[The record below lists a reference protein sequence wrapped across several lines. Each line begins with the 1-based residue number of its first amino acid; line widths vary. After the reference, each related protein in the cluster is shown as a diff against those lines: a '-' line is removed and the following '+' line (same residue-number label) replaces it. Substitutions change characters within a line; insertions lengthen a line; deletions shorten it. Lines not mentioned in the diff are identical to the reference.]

1 MLPRVSSIN
10 GSLLRSSQPTDT
22 DWQGARQLLYC
33 PLIFVCG
40 PPLADNHPCRSPVSG
55 QLQMDDNMTIAQHKV
70 VSIHYKVVD
79 VASGETIDSS
89 EGGAPMTYLHGAQ
102 NIIPGL
108 EAALEGKQ
116 VGDEFEVTIEAADAY
131 GEYSEDRVQQVPR
144 EAFTGV
150 EQIEPGMAFTAQTAQ
165 GPINLIVTGVEEDI
179 ITVDANHPL
188 AGKSLAFSVSVATV
202 RDASEEELS
211 HGHVHGE
218 GGHHH

>member
-1 MLPRVSSIN
+1 
-10 GSLLRSSQPTDT
+10 
-22 DWQGARQLLYC
+22 
-33 PLIFVCG
+33 
-40 PPLADNHPCRSPVSG
+40 
-55 QLQMDDNMTIAQHKV
+55 MTIAQHKV

-116 VGDEFEVTIEAADAY
+116 VGDELEVTVEPADAY
-131 GEYSEDRVQQVPR
+131 GEYSEDRIQKVPM

-150 EQIEPGMAFTAQTAQ
+150 EQVEPGMAFTAQTPE
-165 GPINLIVTGVEEDI
+165 GPVNLIVTEVEEELV
-179 ITVDANHPL
+179 TVDANHPL
-188 AGKSLAFSVSVATV
+188 AGKALAFSVAVESV
-202 RDASEEELS
+202 RDASEEEIQ